1 MSQTTTQH
9 AVCLG
14 DLIERIAATAFNTE
28 LFSVYTNTKR
38 VQQRAVKGQ
47 YPHLMVVGKVS
58 AQVEIVGMVET
69 VETLHNLDAAARR
82 WRTLEPLQAA
92 AYLYVP
98 RKYGPDARTLC
109 LRDKISISD
118 FRHYWED
125 ASGFHLEKCFA

>member
-1 MSQTTTQH
+1 MSQTTTQN
-9 AVCLG
+9 AVSLD

-28 LFSVYTNTKR
+28 LFTVYTNTKR

-58 AQVEIVGMVET
+58 ARVEMVGMVET

-98 RKYGPDARTLC
+98 RNYAPDVRARC
-109 LRDKISISD
+109 RRDKIRISD